1 MANCILVSHPD
12 LEKKNPRLKPVSQ
25 GMSIR
30 VHLPIYFSLAYTTY
44 PEKSQENFFV
54 LGNVSCEATAS
65 LKLITASIVRGGRA
79 SKNCVSRQSLE
90 KKVFYPSLVRFTRYV
105 PSEKAKLQI
114 METLSKLN
122 LSRKRG
128 DKLLLLQ
135 KESRQMF

>member
-30 VHLPIYFSLAYTTY
+30 VHLPIYFSLAYATY

-54 LGNVSCEATAS
+54 LGNTSCEATAS

-79 SKNCVSRQSLE
+79 SKNCVSRHLENKSLLS
-90 KKVFYPSLVRFTRYV
+90 FSRSLHQVCTIR
-105 PSEKAKLQI
+105 EG
-114 METLSKLN
+114 ETANYGNFK
-122 LSRKRG
+122 
-128 DKLLLLQ
+128 
-135 KESRQMF
+135 